1 MADFFESNPY
11 IRVAMR
17 GSEGAFTPLLEVSSF
32 LYDFNLLYEI
42 DRLAIDPVYE
52 SFRFTSSVYYR
63 TGRPL
68 ENSDRLHVESLKLGS
83 PIALTTLVL
92 AVPAAATALW
102 VTLQSANLISNWS
115 LNRRKLKAE
124 VEKIEFE
131 NAERRGLP
139 HPDEQSNVLNADLY
153 PPRDTPVAELL
164 ENPELVERLLE
175 RREASRIHHRVVER
189 LRRSTIRMS
198 DVEVEVIERLPRG
211 HEDQ

>member
-1 MADFFESNPY
+1 MADFFESDRY
-11 IRVAMR
+11 IRVGMR
-17 GSEGAFTPLLEVSSF
+17 GNEGAFTTLLEVTSF

-52 SFRFTSSVYYR
+52 SFRFSSNVYYR

-68 ENSDRLHVESLKLGS
+68 QNSDRLHVESLKLGS
-83 PIALTTLVL
+83 PVELTTLIV

-131 NAERRGLP
+131 NAERRALP
-139 HPDEQSNVLNADLY
+139 PGGERSNLLGADLH
-153 PPRDTPVAELL
+153 PGKDTRVVELL
-164 ENPELVERLLE
+164 ENPEAVGRLLE
-175 RREASRIHHRVVER
+175 HREASSIHHRVVER